1 MKLTNH
7 LRIASFGREYYYLKN
22 IYPNW
27 SKDLHN
33 FGDTMED
40 EKLKLISKYGII
52 YWYFQHF
59 CLYDIDYDYRYI
71 YNYIENPQLITY
83 SEYKYILLL
92 DKFND
97 ILPVKNLPKFKYEY
111 YQKNNV
117 DKSYY
122 MKPFGYYLVDNYK
135 DIDYKY
141 IYDFIYDFII
151 KNNIYKLYDTF
162 IDKNEECAISIRKAN
177 IKSDKFAFGEYKDAF
192 ESETF
197 SNIDNI
203 LDIGIKFH
211 RNKII
216 LEKMSYKNNIN
227 DINEIYRLD
236 KYVEELQEKMC
247 NIVYDYINDY
257 MHSVH

>member
-27 SKDLHN
+27 SKDLHK
-33 FGDTMED
+33 FGDIMED
-40 EKLKLISKYGII
+40 DKLELISKYGII

-59 CLYDIDYDYRYI
+59 CPYDIDYDYRYI
-71 YNYIENPQLITY
+71 YKYIDNPQLITY
-83 SEYKYILLL
+83 NEYKYILLL

-122 MKPFGYYLVDNYK
+122 MKPFGYYLIDNYK
-135 DIDYKY
+135 DINYKH
-141 IYDFIYDFII
+141 IYNNIYDFII

-162 IDKNEECAISIRKAN
+162 IENN
-177 IKSDKFAFGEYKDAF
+177 
-192 ESETF
+192 
-197 SNIDNI
+197 DNI
-203 LDIGIKFH
+203 LRIGIEYH
-211 RNKII
+211 RNKIK
-216 LEKMSYKNNIN
+216 LEKITNNNNIN
-227 DINEIYRLD
+227 DIYKLD

-247 NIVYDYINDY
+247 NIVYDYITIMNA
-257 MHSVH
+257 